1 MNCMIVFISV
11 KNEMGI
17 LNVIALNLYIG
28 FGKMVILPVLI
39 LPIT

>member
-1 MNCMIVFISV
+1 MTCMIVFISV
-11 KNEMGI
+11 KNEMGS
-17 LNVIALNLYIG
+17 LNVIAFNLYIN